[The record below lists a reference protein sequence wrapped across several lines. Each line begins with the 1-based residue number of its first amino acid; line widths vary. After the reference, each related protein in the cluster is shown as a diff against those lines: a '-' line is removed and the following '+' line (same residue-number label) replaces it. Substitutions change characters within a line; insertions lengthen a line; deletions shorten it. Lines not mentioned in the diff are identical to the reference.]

1 MGCWRVIKRERQVDW
16 REREL
21 RNSSSFFF
29 LCDCVIAVVVPALHT
44 YIYLM
49 DISARPSYMVY
60 GLWSMVLMNKIT
72 SFWYDETEWLGERMA
87 FNSTRGQK
95 R

>member
-1 MGCWRVIKRERQVDW
+1 MLESHKKGEAGRLEGKRTT
-16 REREL
+16 EL
-21 RNSSSFFF
+21 FFFF
-29 LCDCVIAVVVPALHT
+29 LCVCDCVIAVVVPALHT

-49 DISARPSYMVY
+49 GISARPSSMIY

-72 SFWYDETEWLGERMA
+72 WFWYDETEWLGERMA